1 MTLLVLLL
9 SGFLLSAS
17 TVAAAGRGGSDIF
30 LPPSRSNRRLI
41 DWFVHGQTTS
51 LPRCQVRRLLMRT
64 RCGGRCRLGE
74 LVVAAVPRR
83 GSARVR
89 ASYWRESVLIG

>member
-9 SGFLLSAS
+9 LGFLLSAS

-51 LPRCQVRRLLMRT
+51 PPRCQIRRRT
-64 RCGGRCRLGE
+64 RCGERYRLGE
-74 LVVAAVPRR
+74 LTVAAVPR

-89 ASYWRESVLIG
+89 GSSWRESVLIG